1 MDNMRD
7 PDVPIRLLVNPP
19 AIVSQFSFVVLE
31 LRWKIISTHRTGME
45 VIPLFIPSR
54 KTVIQT
60 SIESNRIRSEI
71 SIGHN
76 EFLLSF
82 HKKRAFFSRSFD
94 RSFIDEKLRFF
105 VFTHTEPVQ
114 SFLQHVE

>member
-7 PDVPIRLLVNPP
+7 PDVPIGLLVNPS
-19 AIVSQFSFVVLE
+19 AIVCQFSFVVLE
-31 LRWKIISTHRTGME
+31 FRRKIISAHRTGME
-45 VIPLFIPSR
+45 AIPLFIPPR

-71 SIGHN
+71 SVGHN
-76 EFLLSF
+76 EFLFSF

-94 RSFIDEKLRFF
+94 SSFIDENLCFF

-114 SFLQHVE
+114 SFLQQVE